1 MTIDPAS
8 SGETRGP
15 AEIQRWMQENIA
27 SALKVSAES
36 LDPAEQIMSY
46 GLDSIAAFTLTLD
59 LSEWLQRD
67 LEASLLWEYP
77 TIAELARFLGE
88 EEKP

>member
-1 MTIDPAS
+1 MDAAT
-8 SGETRGP
+8 SGDTRGP
-15 AEIQRWMQENIA
+15 AEIQRWMQDNIA
-27 SALKVSAES
+27 SVLKVPAES
-36 LDPAEQIMSY
+36 LDPAEPIMSY

-77 TIAELARFLGE
+77 TIAELAKVLGE
-88 EEKP
+88 AQQP